1 MEKAAG
7 LELPTTR
14 LFETTE
20 GDRFFGV
27 RRFDRAPGNH
37 RYHVHTFGNLIETNF
52 RIPSCDYR
60 DLLKATT
67 ILTRNHG
74 DVLRAFHQMAF
85 NVLAHNRD
93 DHVKN
98 FAFVFDAES
107 NAWSLS
113 PAYDLTFARGPGG
126 EHTMTVRGEGASPT
140 REDMLRLAP
149 DFDIRPAQ
157 AKEILERT
165 REAVADWADH
175 ADSAGVSS
183 GLRKDIEAV
192 L

>member
-1 MEKAAG
+1 MPNAIPNLLTMPEIQRLLGERLKALRLDAG
-7 LELPTTR
+7 LKRTTLARRSGVSARTLQRFEDTSEVSLKNLLRLVHALGRLAEFGALLELP
-14 LFETTE
+14 
-20 GDRFFGV
+20 
-27 RRFDRAPGNH
+27 A
-37 RYHVHTFGNLIETNF
+37 
-52 RIPSCDYR
+52 
-60 DLLKATT
+60 
-67 ILTRNHG
+67 
-74 DVLRAFHQMAF
+74 
-85 NVLAHNRD
+85 
-93 DHVKN
+93 
-98 FAFVFDAES
+98 
-107 NAWSLS
+107 
-113 PAYDLTFARGPGG
+113 ARTL
-126 EHTMTVRGEGASPT
+126 HTMTVRGEVANPT